1 MIFEQTSRK
10 KGGKE
15 PFQGVKELGRIFQ
28 EEGTVKYSREGAE
41 AFRNSREGGVSERN
55 YKLKSNG

>member
-15 PFQGVKELGRIFQ
+15 PFQGVEELGRIFQ
-28 EEGTVKYSREGAE
+28 EEGTVKYKGPE

-55 YKLKSNG
+55 YRLKSNG